1 MPESMNINQNYNLY
15 VNLTSQQKKQKF
27 VVGIPRELVA
37 EVNEVTVYAFDDVDG
52 TLTKQSSQFDLES
65 SDDEKQIVTIKA
77 SSASKLS
84 MYRCVINFKAPAYQI
99 FAERAQVSFMY
110 EIPTSSYLK
119 VFNVAVYGNQIE
131 NNLEVSSTKINQ

>member
-77 SSASKLS
+77 SSASKL
-84 MYRCVINFKAPAYQI
+84 
-99 FAERAQVSFMY
+99 
-110 EIPTSSYLK
+110 
-119 VFNVAVYGNQIE
+119 
-131 NNLEVSSTKINQ
+131 